1 MANKEHYYPFIEE
14 VFINPVRSVLI
25 IDDDYPTFDEVL
37 RDNHGQ
43 EKDWHS
49 IPDRIY
55 NVIRKFRE
63 RSHPL
68 LVDVSDG
75 TNIPADPGK
84 ISHLHQSDLLVLDY
98 ELDRTLHE
106 DGTIAINI
114 LRGLMSNRH
123 FNLVVIYTQI
133 ELDKVFEEVRWGLID
148 ESDDSLSPEELKE
161 AEKLIEEREDKLEGF
176 EQQLRESL
184 HAEGY
189 FHSRLNPNKY
199 LRDMTKGRQPYSAF
213 HNQIKKLNW
222 NSDQKK
228 LVFRYL
234 LKEIEQKNRSRE
246 DESFSLSWS
255 TGSVK
260 WIKSD
265 SAFVAFSEKSDD
277 DDLIKKLQSALND
290 WCPNPSR
297 LFLMKIQ
304 AETNESGFVAQ
315 DQALSNDYAAAY
327 WYERLLQADDE
338 AERHWLAAEN
348 VARHSDQLMDIVLG
362 NIEGFVNKLIE
373 AEIERIEEKGENIG
387 NLCKERFDID
397 LGNADTRIRAALEHN
412 EFVCNK
418 EPEGWHLTTGH
429 VFSMCNG
436 EYWVCLSPACDMVP
450 SQVSPWNKQTLDDN
464 LPFVGVKLQ
473 EVPRDK
479 TILKHVQSNRIVV
492 LKIKDEIKG
501 FSFNDLS
508 QENSAPFWN
517 LLYAENQGKFA
528 DGFRFKVLRT
538 EKNTEKN
545 GESLIF
551 NSYEA
556 EVIIQLRYE
565 YALNLV
571 QKLGVSL
578 TRVGLDFSDGESK
591 S

>member
-1 MANKEHYYPFIEE
+1 MANKEHYYLFIEE

-37 RDNHGQ
+37 RNDYGQ

-49 IPDRIY
+49 IPNRIY

-63 RSHPL
+63 RPQPL

-75 TNIPADPGK
+75 TNIPAEPKK

-98 ELDRTLHE
+98 ELDKTSPE
-106 DGTIAINI
+106 DGTTAINV

-123 FNLVVIYTQI
+123 FNLVVVYTQI
-133 ELDKVFEEVRWGLID
+133 NLDKVFDEVRWGLID
-148 ESDDSLSPEELKE
+148 ESNNSLSADKLKE
-161 AEKLIEEREDKLEGF
+161 AEKLIQEGEDELEGF

-184 HAEGY
+184 PAEGY
-189 FHSRLNPNKY
+189 FYSRLNPKKY
-199 LRDMTKGRQPYSAF
+199 LRDTAKGNQPYSAF
-213 HNQIKKLNW
+213 YDQTEKLNW
-222 NSDQKK
+222 KSDQKK
-228 LVFRYL
+228 LVLQYL
-234 LKEIEQKNRSRE
+234 LKEIERKNRSCE
-246 DESFSLSWS
+246 DQSFSLSWS

-260 WIKSD
+260 WIRSD

-297 LFLMKIQ
+297 LFLTKIQ
-304 AETNESGFVAQ
+304 AEINESGFVAQ
-315 DQALSNDYAAAY
+315 EQALSNDHAAAY

-338 AERHWLAAEN
+338 AERHWLAAEDI
-348 VARHSDQLMDIVLG
+348 ARHSDQLMDIVLG
-362 NIEGFVNKLIE
+362 NVEVFVNKLIE
-373 AEIERIEEKGENIG
+373 AEIERIEKKGNIG

-397 LGNADTRIRAALEHN
+397 LRNADTRKRAALEHN
-412 EFVCNK
+412 EFVCSK
-418 EPEGWHLTTGH
+418 KPEGWHLTTGH

-450 SQVSPWNKQTLDDN
+450 SQVSPWNKQTSGNN
-464 LPFVGVKLQ
+464 LPFIGVKLQ
-473 EVPRDK
+473 LSKDN
-479 TILKHVQSNRIVV
+479 TALKHIRSNRIVV
-492 LKIKDEIKG
+492 LKVKGEIKG
-501 FSFNDLS
+501 FSFNNLS
-508 QENSAPFWN
+508 EEGSTPFWN
-517 LLYAENQGKFA
+517 LLYAANQGKFA

-538 EKNTEKN
+538 EKNDGKLVFKT
-545 GESLIF
+545 
-551 NSYEA
+551 YEA
-556 EVIIQLRYE
+556 EVISQLRYE

-578 TRVGLDFSDGESK
+578 TRVGLDFSDGEK
-591 S
+591 IKKN

>member
-37 RDNHGQ
+37 RDDNGQ
-43 EKDWHS
+43 KKDWHS
-49 IPDRIY
+49 TPDRNRIY
-55 NVIRKFRE
+55 KVIRKFRE

-98 ELDRTLHE
+98 ELDKTSPE
-106 DGTIAINI
+106 DGTTAINI

-123 FNLVVIYTQI
+123 FNLVVVYTQV
-133 ELDKVFEEVRWGLID
+133 ELDKVFDEVRWSLID
-148 ESDDSLSPEELKE
+148 ESDDSLSPEKLKE
-161 AEKLIEEREDKLEGF
+161 AEKLIEESEDKLEGF

-184 HAEGY
+184 PAEGY
-189 FHSRLNPNKY
+189 FYSRLNSKKY
-199 LRDMTKGRQPYSAF
+199 LRDMAKGRQPYSAF
-213 HNQIKKLNW
+213 YDQIKELDW

-228 LVFRYL
+228 LVLRYL
-234 LKEIEQKNRSRE
+234 LKEIERKNRSSE
-246 DESFSLSWS
+246 DKSFSLSWS
-255 TGSVK
+255 RPTGPVK
-260 WIKSD
+260 WIRSD
-265 SAFVAFSEKSDD
+265 SAFVAFSQKSDD
-277 DDLIKKLQSALND
+277 DDLIKKLQSALNN

-297 LFLMKIQ
+297 LFLTKIQ
-304 AETNESGFVAQ
+304 AEINESGFVAQ
-315 DQALSNDYAAAY
+315 EQALNNDHAAAY

-348 VARHSDQLMDIVLG
+348 IARHSDQLMDIVLG
-362 NIEGFVNKLIE
+362 NVEGFVNKLIE

-418 EPEGWHLTTGH
+418 KPEGWHLTTGH

-450 SQVSPWNKQTLDDN
+450 SQISDWNKQTSGDN
-464 LPFVGVKLQ
+464 LPFIGVKLLFSK
-473 EVPRDK
+473 DSI
-479 TILKHVQSNRIVV
+479 TLKHIRSNRIVV
-492 LKIKDEIKG
+492 LKVNGEIKG

-508 QENSAPFWN
+508 EEGSTPFWN

-528 DGFRFKVLRT
+528 NDFRFKVLRT
-538 EKNTEKN
+538 EKN
-545 GESLIF
+545 GENLIF

-556 EVIIQLRYE
+556 EVVSQLRYE
-565 YALNLV
+565 YALNLI

-578 TRVGLDFSDGESK
+578 TRVGLDFSDGKSK